1 LNDLALPGVENYA
14 KYRQNSLIGFENMA
28 NPRRD
33 DLVETALKLFYTG
46 GFNATGIDKILGE
59 SGVAKM
65 TLYNHFRSKDE
76 LILAA
81 LRRRDEK
88 FRNWLMGEMK
98 KAGPDPRAQI
108 LAMFDAL
115 EDWFKG
121 RAFKEFGFYGCAF
134 INAASEFGDQKHPAH
149 RLAAEHKQSVVD
161 HLEQICRKAGAAA
174 PLELAEQI
182 ALIKEGAIA
191 TAHVRG
197 MPEAA
202 LNAKRVAAA
211 LMDAALGADGPNDHA

>member
-1 LNDLALPGVENYA
+1 MGNYA

-211 LMDAALGADGPNDHA
+211 LMDAALGTNGPNGYA

>member
-1 LNDLALPGVENYA
+1 
-14 KYRQNSLIGFENMA
+14 MA

-98 KAGPDPRAQI
+98 KVGPAPRAQL

-115 EDWFKG
+115 EVWFRG
-121 RAFKEFGFYGCAF
+121 NAFKELGFYGCAF

-149 RLAAEHKQSVVD
+149 RLAAEHKQSIVD

-174 PLELAEQI
+174 PLDLAEQL

-197 MPEAA
+197 MPDAA
-202 LNAKRVAAA
+202 QNAKQVAAVLIDEA
-211 LMDAALGADGPNDHA
+211 LSLDAPTDHA